1 MSVLHLVGPRGRLVI
16 GAALA
21 VLGLSSPCA
30 AQKRTDLVVLSSGDR
45 ITCEI
50 KGLRYG
56 YLEVETDS
64 LGALSIVWSDVGG
77 LTSVHR
83 FVVEIG
89 SGRRYAGSLKSPA
102 AGQLD
107 VVGSTAVG
115 LDLRAVVTIR
125 PDRETVLARIDG
137 LLQLSFTLARANN
150 QKQWALGGSGQYSG
164 LSWFDVVSLSSTFT
178 SQEGAPNTSRN
189 SLSVQSGRLLGP
201 RWLYAGLA
209 TLQQDDELGL
219 KLRVAGGGGIGRTLI
234 ESNRRSLEV
243 LGGLVVTKERFEHVE
258 STQTNLEAFGLA
270 RYEGFRRRSPKLDVT
285 TSFVLLPSV
294 TDGGRVH
301 GELEVSASIEVFH
314 NCYVGLSGFDSF
326 DSRPPE
332 TTLPKNDYGVS
343 PSLRW
348 KF

>member
-1 MSVLHLVGPRGRLVI
+1 MAGTRGLLGI

-21 VLGLSSPCA
+21 VLGLASPCI

-50 KGLRYG
+50 KSLHYG

-64 LGALSIVWSDVGG
+64 LGTLSIVWSDVGE
-77 LTSVHR
+77 LTSIHR
-83 FVVEIG
+83 FVVEVG

-102 AGQLD
+102 AGQLE
-107 VVGSTAVG
+107 VVGSTAAR
-115 LDLRAVVTIR
+115 LDLRTVMTLR
-125 PDRETVLARIDG
+125 PDRETFLARIDG
-137 LLQLSFTLARANN
+137 SLQLSFTLARANN
-150 QKQWALGGSGQYSG
+150 QKQWALSGNGQYSG
-164 LSWFDVVSLSSTFT
+164 LSWFDVVSFSSTFT
-178 SQEGAPNTSRN
+178 SQEGASDTSRN
-189 SLSVQSGRLLGP
+189 SLSVQSGRFLGP

-219 KLRVAGGGGIGRTLI
+219 KLRVAVGGGIGRTLI

-243 LGGLVVTKERFEHVE
+243 LGGLVVTNERFERVE

-270 RYEGFRRRSPKLDVT
+270 RYEGFRRRSPKLDVIA
-285 TSFVLLPSV
+285 SFVLLPSI
-294 TDGGRVH
+294 TDAGRVH
-301 GELEVSASIEVFH
+301 GELEVSASIEVFR

-332 TTLPKNDYGVS
+332 ATLQKNDYGVV